1 LISAKTS
8 SKAST
13 NLGYSISSSFRTEYP
28 ISISGEFIDKSIEIE
43 LSAFIIKLL
52 ETNNYITTRELYK

>member
-1 LISAKTS
+1 MTSAKAS

-13 NLGYSISSSFRTEYP
+13 SSGCPISSPSRTEYP

-43 LSAFIIKLL
+43 PSTFIIKLL
-52 ETNNYITTRELYK
+52 ETDNYITARELYK